1 MDFTKFTSGL
11 TDVYLEEYLAVSEK
25 FDKFFF
31 VIMILKLHHLVKS
44 PKMKLKTMH
53 KQIYIERV

>member
-31 VIMILKLHHLVKS
+31 CDNDFKAPS
-44 PKMKLKTMH
+44 SS
-53 KQIYIERV
+53 QISEDETQDNA